1 MDYTVH
7 GILQTKILELVAV
20 PFSKGSFQP
29 RNEFRFLALQVDSL
43 PDEPLEKPEN
53 TGLGSLS
60 LLQRIFRPRN
70 RIRVSCIAGG
80 FFTNRATSEG
90 ITSIKKKKKKKENK
104 HLWER
109 YHYSYMQ
116 DHRVWTQQDEG
127 RVQMLGRIGERG
139 DIWCF
144 SFVWIKWNE
153 YFWCFLKAW
162 SVLLNLE
169 EVSWNSFRNPVWPI
183 FFSHASGKPYQQGN
197 GFRGKWFWDLLAGP
211 MCKLSDSMQ
220 MENSNTCSNCNMKCS
235 IPPLE

>member
-1 MDYTVH
+1 MDSFPSEPLGSPRRLDCLAY
-7 GILQTKILELVAV
+7 
-20 PFSKGSFQP
+20 PFCRGSSDP
-29 RNEFRFLALQVDSL
+29 EIEPGSPALQVDSL
-43 PDEPLEKPEN
+43 PTELPEK
-53 TGLGSLS
+53 T
-60 LLQRIFRPRN
+60 LLQ
-70 RIRVSCIAGG
+70 S
-80 FFTNRATSEG
+80 
-90 ITSIKKKKKKKENK
+90 KKERKKQRRKINIFGNGS
-104 HLWER
+104 
-109 YHYSYMQ
+109 HYSYMQ

-127 RVQMLGRIGERG
+127 RIQMLGRIRERG

-183 FFSHASGKPYQQGN
+183 FYSHASGKPYQQGN

-220 MENSNTCSNCNMKCS
+220 MENSNTCSNWNMKCS
-235 IPPLE
+235 IPPLEQKRKSCKGPKS